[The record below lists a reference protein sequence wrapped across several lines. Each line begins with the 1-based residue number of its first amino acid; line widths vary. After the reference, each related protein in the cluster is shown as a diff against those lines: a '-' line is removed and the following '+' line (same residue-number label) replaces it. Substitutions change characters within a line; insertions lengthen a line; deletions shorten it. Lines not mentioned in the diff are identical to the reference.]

1 MTKVLHLSHH
11 YGCLKDHQYV
21 CKELGLELTNVFSL
35 WDTVLPKGS
44 FHMTQELA
52 KSIWKNNEKYFQSF
66 DFIITSDTAPLSRIV
81 LENFDKFD
89 GTLIIWVS
97 NRFDYNMSDDLSYY
111 DLFKKYITHPRVK
124 VVPYTEFENVW
135 MTRFGIK
142 TNYPVIKPIGLTIS
156 DPLSENEPHIMGFD
170 GNYEL
175 NLDGGDVLVSR
186 YHNDTKFQN
195 SRNICEKFGLKTGT
209 ATYRG
214 AEELKKLS
222 KLYECFLI
230 FPDAYSKFTTFELMQ
245 IGMPVILPSEDLLL
259 KLSKKPNYFF
269 STGVIESTVSMCE
282 WYNEYYE
289 KFAVYFQDLSGI
301 GEAVKMVKENK
312 EIILKI
318 MHDCARIHK
327 ERTMNQWKEIY
338 GKV

>member
-21 CKELGLELTNVFSL
+21 CKELGLELINVFSL

-44 FHMTQELA
+44 FHMNQELA

-142 TNYPVIKPIGLTIS
+142 TNYPVIKPIGLTIP

-269 STGVIESTVSMCE
+269 STGVIENTVSMCE

-289 KFAVYFQDLSGI
+289 KFAVYFEDLSGI

>member
-44 FHMTQELA
+44 FHMTQELS
-52 KSIWKNNEKYFQSF
+52 KSIWRNNEKYFQSF

-97 NRFDYNMSDDLSYY
+97 NRFDYDMSGDLSYY
-111 DLFKKYITHPRVK
+111 DLFKKYINHSRVK

-135 MTRFGIK
+135 MSKFGIK
-142 TNYPVIKPIGLTIS
+142 TNYPVIRPIGMTIS
-156 DPLSENEPHIMGFD
+156 DSLSENEPHIMGFD

-289 KFAVYFQDLSGI
+289 KFAVYFEDLDGI